1 MYALT
6 RLALGNQPKIE
17 IDATR
22 YAELK
27 DAITIELVAL
37 DIEARFDLLVRNYE
51 EFERELITLT
61 LAHMVRG
68 CPTWSSMFSARQHL
82 VRRLVNLLSTARLYI
97 DQTKHAVS
105 SNAPVDLGCTYTQAK
120 ETFCVEYDKSV
131 GYRIMEALRNYIQHR
146 GEATKGISYPSQI
159 EWREEGDPLW
169 NFRLDL
175 MLDME
180 ALRRDKRFKRSV
192 LQEIESLQP
201 EQRDLILS
209 LAREKVPKLPADHR
223 PGCRRLPW
231 L

>member
-1 MYALT
+1 M
-6 RLALGNQPKIE
+6 
-17 IDATR
+17 
-22 YAELK
+22 
-27 DAITIELVAL
+27 
-37 DIEARFDLLVRNYE
+37 
-51 EFERELITLT
+51 
-61 LAHMVRG
+61 
-68 CPTWSSMFSARQHL
+68 
-82 VRRLVNLLSTARLYI
+82 
-97 DQTKHAVS
+97 
-105 SNAPVDLGCTYTQAK
+105 
-120 ETFCVEYDKSV
+120 EYDKSV

-209 LAREKVPKLPADHR
+209 LA
-223 PGCRRLPW
+223 
-231 L
+231 